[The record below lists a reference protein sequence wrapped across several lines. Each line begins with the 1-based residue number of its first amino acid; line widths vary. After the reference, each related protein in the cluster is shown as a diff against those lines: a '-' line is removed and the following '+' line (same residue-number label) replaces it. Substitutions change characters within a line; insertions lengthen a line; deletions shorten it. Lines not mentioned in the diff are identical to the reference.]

1 MRIPKIA
8 ALTVA
13 ALLSSNMMI
22 IAEASAM
29 PMNGP
34 VPAAAQIAD
43 GLQEVRWVCGPY
55 RCWWRPG
62 PYWRGPYWGPP
73 YPYWGWR
80 RWRWHRYW

>member
-13 ALLSSNMMI
+13 ALLSSNMI

-34 VPAAAQIAD
+34 VSAATQIAD
-43 GLQEVRWVCGPY
+43 SLQDVRWVCGPY